1 MVSLPKEANREAHF
15 NMAVERA
22 RAKERK
28 RAIQQFR
35 QTAAGDVRASIS
47 HHCVSI
53 DTLAD
58 DVLRTP
64 DLGSDAWEFAP
75 DVSTQCEKVMTFAT
89 EQNHVS
95 NVGLALEID
104 WQRRMGI
111 ICAERAATFTT
122 KAQGRNPSGRV
133 EDGRRLLMRRGR
145 RETKVVLQCVAE
157 ADQIS
162 MLGGFQ
168 KKERHLRMAV
178 LFSPFYS
185 RNLPRSCGGL
195 AGSDGALPDFC
206 EQTEAV
212 TSLHRRLMNFSSY
225 KPSFQILKLP
235 AKPLAVSNLIALR
248 ATGRFASV
256 HPFFASMRMACM
268 WFGRLYTLRSSKYT
282 LAEVQPSKVW
292 VTGLTKPVPFWTVR
306 KRMRKADPSATGRG
320 RGRGDVAPIANR

>member
-1 MVSLPKEANREAHF
+1 MLEVALCSGNKTEEERGIQHQKRRAVRSAWATFISEQFAGKKVYFRELSDKNRNISHEECQRLQARGSLVAPARGDKRKHRAFVKPLLQARQQAQTKLRTERWRHCQHDRSQTRVLDSMLVTARATGGKMVSLPKEAKREARF

-47 HHCVSI
+47 HHCASI

-64 DLGSDAWEFAP
+64 DLGCDAWEFAP

-95 NVGLALEID
+95 NFGLASEID

-111 ICAERAATFTT
+111 ICAERAAAFTT

-133 EDGRRLLMRRGR
+133 EDVRRLLMRRGR

-162 MLGGFQ
+162 VLGGFQ
-168 KKERHLRMAV
+168 KK
-178 LFSPFYS
+178 
-185 RNLPRSCGGL
+185 
-195 AGSDGALPDFC
+195 SD
-206 EQTEAV
+206 T
-212 TSLHRRLMNFSSY
+212 
-225 KPSFQILKLP
+225 
-235 AKPLAVSNLIALR
+235 
-248 ATGRFASV
+248 
-256 HPFFASMRMACM
+256 
-268 WFGRLYTLRSSKYT
+268 
-282 LAEVQPSKVW
+282 
-292 VTGLTKPVPFWTVR
+292 
-306 KRMRKADPSATGRG
+306 
-320 RGRGDVAPIANR
+320 